1 MLSTNV
7 AKAAK
12 VDVMR
17 TCPSGKVGET
27 FMEQMWQRFY
37 KVQDDRAP
45 KMNKPLA
52 KPDDKPKNK
61 RGGKKFRKMKDR
73 IA

>member
-1 MLSTNV
+1 
-7 AKAAK
+7 
-12 VDVMR
+12 
-17 TCPSGKVGET
+17 
-27 FMEQMWQRFY
+27 
-37 KVQDDRAP
+37 
-45 KMNKPLA
+45 MNKPLA